1 MKLLSGCCFIAV
13 GLSGSLSAMDV
24 LSYITPSDTLHKE
37 QRMCAVALL
46 EKKRLLLA
54 QFRDIVQQAIAR
66 QKERS
71 EKLQERYQMQEIT
84 ASRKARTE
92 TEMNFIRAVILPG
105 CEDVEALA
113 QDYYNKGLRFNEGRL
128 SKDEIA
134 LCPKA
139 VIGPKYAWNLEQLKQ
154 ERYVYLRV
162 LQEAT
167 SEEDKKRL
175 AWGYYWR
182 VLKTEDEKTLLGSY
196 SKNKEKYMQRFT
208 SFMVMRSELLSDE
221 VRREAAAKLWELV
234 KEGKL

>member
-13 GLSGSLSAMDV
+13 GLSSSLSAMDA
-24 LSYITPSDTLHKE
+24 LSYITPSDALHEE
-37 QRMCAVALL
+37 QEMCAVALL

-54 QFRDIVQQAIAR
+54 QCRDLVQQAIAK
-66 QKERS
+66 QKKRS

-92 TEMNFIRAVILPG
+92 AEMNFIRAEILPG

-113 QDYYNKGLRFNEGRL
+113 QDYYNKGLRFKEGRL

-134 LCPKA
+134 LCPKV
-139 VIGPKYAWNLEQLKQ
+139 VIGEYVWNLEQLKK
-154 ERYVYLRV
+154 ERCVYLRD
-162 LQEAT
+162 LQKAT

-196 SKNKEKYMQRFT
+196 SKDKEKFLQRFT
-208 SFMVMRSELLSDE
+208 SFMIMRSELLSDD